1 MDLHGKTAV
10 ITGAASGFG
19 REFARVCAQ
28 AGMDLMLADVD
39 ETGLA
44 ETAAIGAALGA
55 GVRHQ
60 CCDVS
65 RADQVENL
73 ARAAFDG
80 PRPVGVLFNN
90 AGVASGGPLWAS
102 TPEDWQWVLGVNL
115 MGVVHGIQSFV
126 PRLIAAG
133 HPAHVVNTASIAG
146 LIAPAGL
153 GVYAASKHA
162 VVALSECLYHELRA
176 AQAPV
181 GVSVLC
187 PGFVAT
193 GIARSHRNRPADL
206 ANTNPHGRAARDRVE
221 QITAQATVTAAEV
234 ADATLAG
241 LRENRFYILTHP
253 ETAPAVRLRVA
264 DILEADQHGPRA
276 IKLG

>member
-19 REFARVCAQ
+19 REFARACAQ

-39 ETGLA
+39 EAGLV
-44 ETAAIGAALGA
+44 ETAAASAALGV

-60 CCDVS
+60 RCDVS
-65 RADQVENL
+65 RPDQVEDL
-73 ARAAFDG
+73 ARIAFDG
-80 PRPVGVLFNN
+80 PRPVGLVFNN
-90 AGVASGGPLWAS
+90 AGVASGGPVWTS
-102 TPEDWQWVLGVNL
+102 TPDDWQWVLGVNL

-133 HPAHVVNTASIAG
+133 RPAHVVNTASIAG
-146 LIAPAGL
+146 LISPAGL

-162 VVALSECLYHELRA
+162 VVALSECLFHELRA
-176 AQAPV
+176 AEAPV

-206 ANTNPHGRAARDRVE
+206 ANANPHGRAARDRVE
-221 QITAQATVTAAEV
+221 QITAAATVTAAQV
-234 ADATLAG
+234 ADRTLAG
-241 LRENRFYILTHP
+241 VRENRFYILTHP
-253 ETAPAVRLRVA
+253 ETGPAVRQRMA
-264 DILEADQHGPRA
+264 DILETDSHGPRA
-276 IKLG
+276 VRLG